1 MLTRETGNW
10 GRGVGEEGSIWELSV
25 LSVQFFC
32 KPKTALRNS
41 LLITKKKNKLNHQCW
56 QGRERQAQACIANGT
71 TGAPGSPE
79 NNLSMLNPTRKGSGS
94 EI

>member
-1 MLTRETGNW
+1 MRKKGVHGN
-10 GRGVGEEGSIWELSV
+10 SL

-41 LLITKKKNKLNHQCW
+41 LLIPKRNTQPSMLARPGSRRK
-56 QGRERQAQACIANGT
+56 CIADGT

-79 NNLSMLNPTRKGSGS
+79 NSLSMLNPTRKGSDA
-94 EI
+94 EV